1 MSKNTVSGSFFARMF
16 PTASKFFLEN
26 ASQDDVNKAE
36 QEAAV
41 LHQQM
46 QSNGITPPMAPVTA
60 PVAEAVTPPVA
71 PVVPAPVAPVATA
84 PVTPPGG
91 PAAAPTVSP
100 ELTAMTTRA
109 TTAESQV
116 TALTAQIT
124 ALTSDR
130 DRYKAWHDKH
140 SNAATAL
147 PGTDATNR
155 TPGGGQQTLSAASN
169 AALEQLLKRKA
180 AR

>member
-1 MSKNTVSGSFFARMF
+1 MSKNTVTGSFLARMF

-26 ASQDDVNKAE
+26 ATQDDVNKAE

-41 LHQQM
+41 LHQHM
-46 QSNGITPPMAPVTA
+46 QANGVALPGTPA

-84 PVTPPGG
+84 PVAPEA
-91 PAAAPTVSP
+91 PATSP

-124 ALTSDR
+124 TLTSDR